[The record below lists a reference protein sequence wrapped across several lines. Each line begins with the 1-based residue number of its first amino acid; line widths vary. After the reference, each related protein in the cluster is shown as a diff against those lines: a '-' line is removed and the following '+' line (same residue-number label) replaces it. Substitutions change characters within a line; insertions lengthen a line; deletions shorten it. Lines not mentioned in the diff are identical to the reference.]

1 MAREGAIGMV
11 DAPTSLVDSVRA
23 DGAERQATP
32 KYRAH
37 SMIGITLRRLAR
49 SYSAL
54 WGLLMVCGLIL
65 IAALADVIAPYGPAQ
80 IVAGGVSLE
89 QPTWQHPMGVD
100 LLGRDMFSRV
110 MYSSRIAIYVGIVSI
125 ILSLV
130 PGIPLGI
137 VAGYYGGRLDK
148 AIMTVMDII
157 LAFPIFLLAIVVMV
171 ILEPSTTNVVIAL
184 GIVRVPI
191 YARVVRSSVLSVK
204 ENEYIEAVRALAL
217 SPLRV
222 LFRHILPNCMAPI
235 IVTSTLSVATSILI
249 ESSLSFLGL
258 GTQPP
263 TPSWGWDLKANL
275 VFIDMNPWI
284 IIFPGLAIF
293 LTTLAFN
300 MLGDGLRDALDPRL
314 KR

>member
-1 MAREGAIGMV
+1 MANSQGTAVAMV
-11 DAPTSLVDSVRA
+11 TVEPGGRA
-23 DGAERQATP
+23 ATP
-32 KYRAH
+32 QYRAR
-37 SMIGITLRRLAR
+37 SMLGITLRRLAR

-54 WGLLMVCGLIL
+54 WGLCMVCGLL
-65 IAALADVIAPYGPAQ
+65 VLAALASFIAPYGPAQ
-80 IVAGGVSLE
+80 IVPGGGSLE
-89 QPTWQHPMGVD
+89 LPTWAHPMGLD
-100 LLGRDMFSRV
+100 LLGRDVFSRV
-110 MYSSRIAIYVGIVSI
+110 VYSSRIAIYVGLVSI
-125 ILSLV
+125 VLSLV

-148 AIMTVMDII
+148 LIMAVMDVI
-157 LAFPIFLLAIVVMV
+157 LAFPIFLLAIVIMV

-184 GIVRVPI
+184 GIVRIPI

-217 SPLRV
+217 RPLRI
-222 LFRHILPNCMAPI
+222 LFHHVLPNCMAPI
-235 IVTSTLSVATSILI
+235 IITSTLSVATSILI

-275 VFIDMNPWI
+275 VFIDTNPWI
-284 IIFPGLAIF
+284 VVFPGLAIF

>member
-1 MAREGAIGMV
+1 MTSKFHARSM
-11 DAPTSLVDSVRA
+11 LV
-23 DGAERQATP
+23 
-32 KYRAH
+32 
-37 SMIGITLRRLAR
+37 ITLRRLAR

-54 WGLLMVCGLIL
+54 WGLCMVCALIS
-65 IAALADVIAPYGPAQ
+65 IAAFADVLAPYGPAQ
-80 IVAGGVSLE
+80 IVPGGGSLE
-89 QPTWQHPMGVD
+89 PPNWQHPMGVD
-100 LLGRDMFSRV
+100 LLGRDVFSRV
-110 MYSSRIAIYVGIVSI
+110 IYSSRIAFYVGIVSI
-125 ILSLV
+125 ILSLL

-137 VAGYYGGRLDK
+137 VAGFYGGRIDK

-157 LAFPIFLLAIVVMV
+157 LAFPIFLLAIVIMV
-171 ILEPSTTNVVIAL
+171 ILEPSTTNVVVAL
-184 GIVRVPI
+184 GVVRIPI
-191 YARVVRSSVLSVK
+191 FARVVRSSVLSVK

-217 SPLRV
+217 GQRRM
-222 LFRHILPNCMAPI
+222 LFRHILPNCMAPL
-235 IVTSTLSVATSILI
+235 IVTSTLSIATSILI

-275 VFIDMNPWI
+275 VFIDVNPWI
-284 IIFPGLAIF
+284 VIFPGLAIF

>member
-1 MAREGAIGMV
+1 MTPEYR
-11 DAPTSLVDSVRA
+11 TRSLLSL
-23 DGAERQATP
+23 
-32 KYRAH
+32 
-37 SMIGITLRRLAR
+37 TLRRLAR

-54 WGLLMVCGLIL
+54 WGLLMVGALIVV
-65 IAALADVIAPYGPAQ
+65 AALADVIAPYGPAQ
-80 IVAGGVSLE
+80 MVAGGGSLE
-89 QPTWQHPMGVD
+89 APSWQHPMGID
-100 LLGRDMFSRV
+100 LLGRDVFSR
-110 MYSSRIAIYVGIVSI
+110 MIYSSRIAFYVGIVSI
-125 ILSLV
+125 VLSLL
-130 PGIPLGI
+130 PGIPLGL
-137 VAGYYGGRLDK
+137 VAGFYGGRLDK
-148 AIMTVMDII
+148 AIMMVMDII
-157 LAFPIFLLAIVVMV
+157 LAFPIFLLAIVIMV

-184 GIVRVPI
+184 GIVRIPI

-204 ENEYIEAVRALAL
+204 ELEYIEAVRALAL
-217 SPLRV
+217 GRLRL

-275 VFIDMNPWI
+275 VFIDVNPWI
-284 IIFPGLAIF
+284 VIFPGLAIF

>member
-1 MAREGAIGMV
+1 MDTPQGTLVATVAV
-11 DAPTSLVDSVRA
+11 DHGQR
-23 DGAERQATP
+23 GATP
-32 KYRAH
+32 PYRAR
-37 SMIGITLRRLAR
+37 SLFGLTLRRLAR

-54 WGLLMVCGLIL
+54 WGLCMVCGLL
-65 IAALADVIAPYGPAQ
+65 VIAASADLVAPYGPAQ
-80 IVAGGVSLE
+80 IVPGGGSLE
-89 QPTWQHPMGVD
+89 LPTWAHPMGLD
-100 LLGRDMFSRV
+100 LLGRDVFSRV
-110 MYSSRIAIYVGIVSI
+110 LYSSRIAIYVGIVSI
-125 ILSLV
+125 ILALL

-148 AIMTVMDII
+148 LIMTAMDII
-157 LAFPIFLLAIVVMV
+157 LAFPIFLLAIVIMV

-184 GIVRVPI
+184 GIVRIPI

-217 SPLRV
+217 RPLRI
-222 LFRHILPNCMAPI
+222 LFHHVLPNCMAPLI
-235 IVTSTLSVATSILI
+235 ITSTLSVATSILI

-275 VFIDMNPWI
+275 VFIDTNPWI
-284 IIFPGLAIF
+284 VICPGLAIF

>member
-1 MAREGAIGMV
+1 MEHSQGTLVETVAVDRDRRGAAATYRAR
-11 DAPTSLVDSVRA
+11 SLV
-23 DGAERQATP
+23 GL
-32 KYRAH
+32 
-37 SMIGITLRRLAR
+37 TLRRLAR
-49 SYSAL
+49 SHSAL
-54 WGLLMVCGLIL
+54 WGLVMVCGLL
-65 IAALADVIAPYGPAQ
+65 FVAAFADLIAPYGPAQ
-80 IVAGGVSLE
+80 IVPGGASLAL
-89 QPTWQHPMGVD
+89 PTWEHPMGID
-100 LLGRDMFSRV
+100 LLGRDVCSRV
-110 MYSSRIAIYVGIVSI
+110 IYSSRIAIYVGIVSI
-125 ILSLV
+125 VLSLL

-137 VAGYYGGRLDK
+137 VAGFYGGRLDK
-148 AIMTVMDII
+148 LIMMVMDII
-157 LAFPIFLLAIVVMV
+157 LAFPIFLLAIVIMV

-184 GIVRVPI
+184 GIVRIPI
-191 YARVVRSSVLSVK
+191 YARVVRGSVLSVK
-204 ENEYIEAVRALAL
+204 EQEYIEAVRALAL
-217 SPLRV
+217 GRLRL

-275 VFIDMNPWI
+275 VFIDVNPWI
-284 IIFPGLAIF
+284 VIFPGLAIF

>member
-1 MAREGAIGMV
+1 MAEPQGTLVEPAAVVQDLRVA
-11 DAPTSLVDSVRA
+11 ASTYRARSLVR
-23 DGAERQATP
+23 
-32 KYRAH
+32 
-37 SMIGITLRRLAR
+37 ITLRRLAR

-54 WGLLMVCGLIL
+54 WGLFMVCALIF
-65 IAALADVIAPYGPAQ
+65 IAVFADAIAPYGSAE
-80 IVAGGVSLE
+80 IVSGGGSLT
-89 QPTWQHPMGVD
+89 QPSWQHPMGID
-100 LLGRDMFSRV
+100 LLGRDVFSRV
-110 MYSSRIAIYVGIVSI
+110 IYSSRVAIYVGIVSI
-125 ILSLV
+125 ILSLL

-137 VAGYYGGRLDK
+137 VAGFYGGRIDK

-184 GIVRVPI
+184 GIVRIPI
-191 YARVVRSSVLSVK
+191 YARVVRGSVLSVK

-217 SPLRV
+217 GPLRM

-284 IIFPGLAIF
+284 VISPGLAIF

>member
-1 MAREGAIGMV
+1 M
-11 DAPTSLVDSVRA
+11 
-23 DGAERQATP
+23 TP
-32 KYRAH
+32 KYRAR
-37 SMIGITLRRLAR
+37 SLLGLTLRRLSR

-54 WGLLMVCGLIL
+54 WGLFMVCALIVV
-65 IAALADVIAPYGPAQ
+65 AALADIIAPYGPAE
-80 IVAGGVSLE
+80 IVAGGGSLE
-89 QPTWQHPMGVD
+89 PPSLQHLMGVD
-100 LLGRDMFSRV
+100 LLGRDVFSRV
-110 MYSSRIAIYVGIVSI
+110 IHSTRIAFYVGIVSI
-125 ILSLV
+125 ILSLL
-130 PGIPLGI
+130 PGIPLGL
-137 VAGYYGGRLDK
+137 VAGFYGGRLDK
-148 AIMTVMDII
+148 AIMMVMDII
-157 LAFPIFLLAIVVMV
+157 LAFPIFLLAIVIMV

-184 GIVRVPI
+184 GIVRIPI
-191 YARVVRSSVLSVK
+191 YARVVRGSVLSVK
-204 ENEYIEAVRALAL
+204 EQEYIEAVHALAL
-217 SPLRV
+217 GRLRM

-275 VFIDMNPWI
+275 VFIDINPWI
-284 IIFPGLAIF
+284 VICPGLAIF